1 MTYDQQI
8 LKVLTEAGEGGV
20 SVQAIAKHVYNMNC
34 TFFFQ
39 PDYEEIRTYVQQYLL
54 RNSKSAQSIIESTG
68 RRGYYR
74 LNTEG
79 SADARQMM
87 LQFREERVEEKKRRS
102 PNRTSPSV
110 FSINLLHHPSNIL
123 HLTHL
128 PCRDTSHDTV
138 VGYVFRDDSTSGY
151 HHMLTDRHTR

>member
-8 LKVLTEAGEGGV
+8 LQVLTEAGECGV

-34 TFFFQ
+34 TFFSQ

-54 RNSKSAQSIIESTG
+54 RNSKSTQSLIESTG

-79 SADARQMM
+79 SADARQLL
-87 LQFREERVEEKKRRS
+87 LQFRDEKEEEREEEKPQQDLS
-102 PNRTSPSV
+102 LDL
-110 FSINLLHHPSNIL
+110 F
-123 HLTHL
+123 
-128 PCRDTSHDTV
+128 D
-138 VGYVFRDDSTSGY
+138 
-151 HHMLTDRHTR
+151 